1 RLPDIVQQRS
11 PCQGRR
17 TGVRQLLKQQ
27 QGVHKNVAL
36 GMELRRLLDAL
47 HRGNLRQDFAEEAS
61 LVEQEK
67 GLAGVA
73 LGKHFGQFVANS
85 FTRDL
90 MNSAGQLRD
99 RGKRFRLDG
108 VSEARGKTHRTQH
121 AQLIFGKAQLGPA
134 DGAND
139 SGSQVLAPAYEIQH
153 FIPDRIEQQ
162 AVDVEVPSLDIFLST
177 LAEAYLVRMAAITE
191 ADVAAECGDLDA
203 VAARVSHRHQHYT
216 KLCAHRVGFRKDAHD
231 LVGSGVAGDVV
242 VS

>member
-1 RLPDIVQQRS
+1 
-11 PCQGRR
+11 
-17 TGVRQLLKQQ
+17 
-27 QGVHKNVAL
+27 
-36 GMELRRLLDAL
+36 MELRRLLDAL

-108 VSEARGKTHRTQH
+108 VPEARGKT
-121 AQLIFGKAQLGPA
+121 QLGPA

-162 AVDVEVPSLDIFLST
+162 TVDGEVPSLDIFLST
-177 LAEAYLVRMAAITE
+177 LAEAYLIRMAAITVAE
-191 ADVAAECGDLDA
+191 VAAECGDLDA

-242 VS
+242 V